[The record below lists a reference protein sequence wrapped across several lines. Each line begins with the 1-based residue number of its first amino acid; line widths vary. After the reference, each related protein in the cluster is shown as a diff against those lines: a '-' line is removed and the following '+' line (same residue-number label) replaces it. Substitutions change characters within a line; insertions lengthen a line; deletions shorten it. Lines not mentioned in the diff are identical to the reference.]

1 MEFGIPVRTTY
12 KDISADEYFD
22 GKCLFCASTRLKIRT
37 SRIRQVPDLGS
48 PSEKVIARLD
58 VVTYHCQ
65 GCDREFTPEHPLY
78 PPKFE
83 YSRAIIE
90 AALIRYHYQNAS
102 GKAIVRDLALVHH
115 VQVSEATVYSWLKEH
130 SPEFLKAKLA
140 EQPEK
145 LPNNIKAITID
156 GSYVNLGKEIIG
168 KKKDVESFS
177 VTKLEDGRFLLMGW
191 E

>member
-1 MEFGIPVRTTY
+1 MKFGIPVRTTY

-22 GKCLFCASTRLKIRT
+22 GRCLFCNSEHLKIRT

-48 PSEKVIARLD
+48 PSEKIIARLD

-65 GCDREFTPEHPLY
+65 NCAREFTPEHPFY

-90 AALIRYHYQNAS
+90 TALISYHYQNVS
-102 GKAIVRDLALVHH
+102 GKDIARNLMLLHH
-115 VQVSEATVYSWLKEH
+115 VQISEATVYSWLKEH

-140 EQPEK
+140 EQPDK
-145 LPNNIKAITID
+145 LPANIKALTID

-168 KKKDVESFS
+168 KKKGVESFS
-177 VTKLEDGRFLLMGW
+177 VTPLKDGRFLLMWW